1 MENENQEIQKLWKR
15 DWLIL
20 GIATLIIPI
29 AFILR
34 LPFGRECG
42 FIPFAFVIADML
54 YFSVAAYDME
64 RLKINV
70 FFRVLIILL
79 FFPVSKILAILVF
92 NFKCYPIHT
101 IFESGNIGHIL
112 YFLFPPILYFL
123 VTARNLKLFIKLRR
137 ERKHGPLRPI
147 NLILIF
153 LLILLAVI
161 FITIP
166 VLKMCIV
173 S

>member
-1 MENENQEIQKLWKR
+1 MENENQETQKLWKR

-29 AFILR
+29 TFIIR
-34 LPFGRECG
+34 LPFGREYG

-79 FFPVSKILAILVF
+79 FFPVCKILAILVF
-92 NFKCYPIHT
+92 NFECYPIHA
-101 IFESGNIGHIL
+101 IFKSGNMVHML
-112 YFLFPPILYFL
+112 YFLLPPILYFL
-123 VTARNLKLFIKLRR
+123 ITARNLKLFIKLRR
-137 ERKHGPLRPI
+137 ERKNGYLRPT

-153 LLILLAVI
+153 LLLLLAVSAL
-161 FITIP
+161 TIP
-166 VLKMCIV
+166 ILCILNH
-173 S
+173 